1 MQIRDTGLGFGI
13 VTLSLHWLSAILL
26 LTIVAVGLTMARMAP
41 SPDKTALVTV
51 HGSLGLV
58 VFALAAFRLFWRWR
72 HYHPL
77 PLGPVS
83 PPAVIVGRSVAIG
96 LLLAGVVMP
105 VIGAILISA
114 RGENIA
120 AFGFLALPPL
130 VANNRIVAQVAWF
143 LHQAGAYAFI
153 MGLGLHVYGALKHH
167 FVLKDDTLRR
177 MLGKN
182 VEL

>member
-83 PPAVIVGRSVAIG
+83 PPAVSWAGRSRLG
-96 LLLAGVVMP
+96 C
-105 VIGAILISA
+105 SS
-114 RGENIA
+114 R
-120 AFGFLALPPL
+120 ALSCPS
-130 VANNRIVAQVAWF
+130 
-143 LHQAGAYAFI
+143 
-153 MGLGLHVYGALKHH
+153 LGR
-167 FVLKDDTLRR
+167 F
-177 MLGKN
+177 
-182 VEL
+182 